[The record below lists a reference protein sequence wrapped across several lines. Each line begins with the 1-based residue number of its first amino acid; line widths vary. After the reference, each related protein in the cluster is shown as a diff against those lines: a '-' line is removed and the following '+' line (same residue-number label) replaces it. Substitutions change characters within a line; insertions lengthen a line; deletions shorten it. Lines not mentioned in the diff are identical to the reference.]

1 MNIET
6 VEQLRELYGFPKGR
20 AVDKQLSQL
29 EKHSINFINHS
40 PFVVISTFGNNGG
53 VDVSPKG
60 GTAGFVKVLNDKE
73 ILIPDSKGNNRIDG
87 LVNIVETGQIGTLF
101 FIPGVDETLRINGQA
116 SITADPELLASFC
129 EDRNPP
135 KTGIKIHIQEVFL
148 HCAKAFMRS
157 KLWSVDMQINRKD
170 FPTIGQMINDQLG
183 VVDKPESQQSMVQ
196 RYQAD
201 L

>member
-1 MNIET
+1 MKVKS
-6 VEQLRELYGFPKGR
+6 VEQLRQLYGYAKGR
-20 AVDKQLSQL
+20 AVDKELRRL

-40 PFVVISTFGNNGG
+40 PFVVISTYGQAGG

-60 GTAGFVKVLNDKE
+60 GRPGFVQILNEYE
-73 ILIPDSKGNNRIDG
+73 ILIPDAKGNNRLDG
-87 LVNIVETGQIGTLF
+87 LMNIIETGEIGTLF
-101 FIPGVDETLRINGQA
+101 MIPGVDETLRINGTA
-116 SITADPELLASFC
+116 SITTNTELLACFK

-135 KTGIKIHIQEVFL
+135 KTGIKIQIKEVFL

-157 KLWSVDMQINRKD
+157 RLWSVETQINRKD
-170 FPTIGQMINDQLG
+170 LPTIGQMLNDQIG
-183 VVDKPESQQSMVQ
+183 IMEKVESQEEMVK

>member
-6 VEQLRELYGFPKGR
+6 VEQLRELYSFPKGR

-40 PFVVISTFGNNGG
+40 PLVVISTFGNNGG

-116 SITADPELLASFC
+116 SITADPELLASFR

-157 KLWSVDMQINRKD
+157 KLWSVDTQINRKD

-183 VVDKPESQQSMVQ
+183 VVEKPESQQSMVQ